1 MASQFFGLNI
11 AYTALQAAN
20 LGLNTTG
27 NNIANVETAGYSKQV
42 VSQEAADALRT
53 FEQYGCAGAGV
64 QVIAVE
70 RLRDDFY
77 DTKYWNNNASVGEY
91 SVKSYYMKQIE
102 GYFTDTDTIKGF
114 TTIFNE
120 MYDALASFQ
129 NNAGDITYAA
139 QFVGSTE
146 SLVDYFSGQYENLQK
161 LQEDINSEIAVKV
174 DEINS
179 IAAAIAALN
188 QQINILEVG
197 GSSANE
203 LRDQRTLLIDRLS
216 EIVDVTVEEIPVVDP
231 NNPDQYTGAN
241 YYTVRIAGGQTLV
254 DTNEYNQLV
263 YVARESYEK
272 VNQTDAE
279 GLYDLYW
286 TTPGADFDTAT
297 AQQFNVYGS
306 NLGGELKAL
315 VEMRDGNNGENFE
328 GTISGIGTT
337 TDGTDRQT
345 VSIDVTAAY
354 LTDINKLNLSDTG
367 GVINL
372 GNQLFYYDSWT
383 MYYDEATGTTSYEFV
398 LSDELNDQR
407 VQLDKVGKEATI
419 GGNVDYKG
427 IPYYLSQMN
436 EWVRS
441 YAAAFND
448 IVTDGVDGYG
458 DPAEDMFVANNLI
471 SSGQVYLSTDKTV
484 VSMSGNSYYYL
495 TAQNFSIATA
505 IKEDA
510 NLLATQTEPSDN
522 SESGE
527 SKNDI
532 LEMLMDLKTNTDLMT
547 FRGAS
552 ASEFLQAI
560 LTDITL
566 AASSA
571 DLFSENYQ
579 NIAYAIDNQRTS
591 ISGVDSDEEA
601 LSLVKYQ
608 NAYTLAAKMVQ
619 TLTEIYDQL
628 ILRTGV

>member
-1 MASQFFGLNI
+1 MSSQFFGLNI

-20 LGLNTTG
+20 LGLNVTG
-27 NNIANVETAGYSKQV
+27 NNIANAETEGYSKQV

-53 FEQYGCAGAGV
+53 FEEYGCAGAGV
-64 QVIAVE
+64 QVIAIE

-407 VQLDKVGKEATI
+407 IQLDKVGKEATI

-458 DPAEDMFVANNLI
+458 DPAEDMFVADNLI
-471 SSGQVYLSTDKTV
+471 SGGQVYLSTDKTV

-552 ASEFLQAI
+552 ASEFLQSI